1 VQPASSILEYRI
13 EGTKSWSK
21 PIIKTDAV
29 TQHVITLTGL
39 KPATR
44 YRYRVGSNGRLLR
57 DAVFQT
63 DKLAGQP
70 FSVAVWGDSGVGNA
84 AQKKLAAQLE
94 KNNPDLLVHTG
105 DLIYPRGAYRHFDP
119 YFFSVYQST
128 LKRVPFY
135 GSLGNHDVITKNGRP
150 FLDNFVL
157 PRNGPAGVEA
167 ERNYAYQ
174 YADALWVVIDSN
186 HRSST
191 LRDKVVPWLE
201 QTAKRSRAIW
211 KFAVFHHPP
220 FSSGL
225 HGDEMKTKEILVPAL
240 TRAKFDVVFNG
251 HDHAYE
257 RFKPQNGVTY
267 IVTGAGGAERYPRR
281 KTRDITAFFD
291 NKNVSFTRLDI
302 NKRTLRG
309 RQITAEGRVLE
320 EWRLQK

>member
-1 VQPASSILEYRI
+1 
-13 EGTKSWSK
+13 
-21 PIIKTDAV
+21 V
-29 TQHVITLTGL
+29 TQHIVNLTGL

-63 DKLAGQP
+63 DKLAGQA

-84 AQKKLAAQLE
+84 AQKKLAAQIE
-94 KNNPDLLVHTG
+94 KNKPDMLVHTG

-135 GSLGNHDVITKNGRP
+135 GSLGNHDVITKDGRP

-225 HGDEMKTKEILVPAL
+225 HGDEKKTREILVPAL
-240 TRAKFDVVFNG
+240 ARAKFDVVFNG

-281 KTRDITAFFD
+281 QTRAITAFFD

-302 NKRTLRG
+302 NKKTLRG